1 MVQESIELR
10 NELKCP
16 KLSSINPI
24 DSIKRR
30 IKYEESLRPKN
41 YTTIR
46 ID

>member
-10 NELKCP
+10 NKLKCP
-16 KLSSINPI
+16 RLPGVNPI
-24 DSIKRR
+24 DSVKRR